1 MSRHERRNF
10 EKFSTDGGGWI
21 QPRKKLSDINAE
33 NEEEQKLRDE
43 LNKKTNDTN
52 DRINP
57 DAKDDTDDGYFEKLN
72 SLITNMNLT
81 GSWDGETPS
90 AKKAKKSVTEGKVT
104 LIQFD
109 IEDSDNI
116 FSKISQIMGGSRI
129 GIDSQTGD
137 FNDDVVGTAIPAEET
152 QPTEVEIDV
161 VKPPVEDEEVE
172 GVELTP
178 AEEEHYQALRD
189 QMQLSRD
196 VAGYGGV
203 QKSSKAVELDDFD
216 DDDTTVVGKAS
227 TLVDDDDGLDDDEI
241 ETKEDMGVHAP
252 F

>member
-90 AKKAKKSVTEGKVT
+90 TKKTKKSVAEGKVT

-116 FSKISQIMGGSRI
+116 FSKISQIMGGSKI
-129 GIDSQTGD
+129 GIDSETGE
-137 FNDDVVGTAIPAEET
+137 FNDVVGTAIPAEET
-152 QPTEVEIDV
+152 QPVEIEV
-161 VKPPVEDEEVE
+161 HAVEAPNEEVG
-172 GVELTP
+172 GVDFTP

-203 QKSSKAVELDDFD
+203 QKSSKNVDLDDFD

-241 ETKEDMGVHAP
+241 ETKEDMEVQAP